1 MTAVGELSVG
11 SVFAGY
17 RIDGLISRGGMGVLH
32 RATQLSLDRTVG
44 LKLIAPEF
52 ADDRLFRERF
62 KREARLAAQIEHPNV
77 LPIYEAGEWE
87 GQLFLSMRYV
97 EGTDLRELIASEGR
111 LHPRHAAPI
120 VAQVASALDAA
131 HERDLV
137 HRDVKPANVL
147 IEDRAVSP
155 HAYLTDFG
163 LSKLT
168 SSATGL
174 TKTGRWVGTLDYAA
188 PEQVQAGRTDARTDV
203 YALGCVLYEVLTGQV
218 PFPRARDV
226 AKVVAHVSE
235 LPAPISE
242 TAPDCPEGA
251 RLTAIVN
258 RAMAKD
264 PADRY
269 SSAGAMADAL
279 TETVA
284 TTPLPDKGLVI
295 GREPPQSGSDVDR
308 AAPTAG

>member
-1 MTAVGELSVG
+1 MTAAADLPVG
-11 SVFAGY
+11 SIFAGY

-62 KREARLAAQIEHPNV
+62 KREARLAAQTEHPNV
-77 LPIYEAGEWE
+77 LPVYEAGEWE

-97 EGTDLRELIASEGR
+97 EGTDLRALIASEQR

-120 VAQVASALDAA
+120 IAQVASALDAA

-147 IEDRAVSP
+147 IEDRAGAL

-188 PEQVQAGRTDARTDV
+188 PEQVQARKTDARTDV
-203 YALGCVLYEVLTGQV
+203 YGLGCVVYEALTGQV

-235 LPAPISE
+235 PPPAISE
-242 TAPDCPEGA
+242 TAPSCPEGA
-251 RLTAIVN
+251 TLTAIV
-258 RAMAKD
+258 RCAMAKD

-269 SSAGAMADAL
+269 PSAGALAAAL
-279 TETVA
+279 TEAAEA
-284 TTPLPDKGLVI
+284 TPPADKSLVI
-295 GREPPQSGSDVDR
+295 GGTLPPDRSQVDR
-308 AAPTAG
+308 TAPTAG